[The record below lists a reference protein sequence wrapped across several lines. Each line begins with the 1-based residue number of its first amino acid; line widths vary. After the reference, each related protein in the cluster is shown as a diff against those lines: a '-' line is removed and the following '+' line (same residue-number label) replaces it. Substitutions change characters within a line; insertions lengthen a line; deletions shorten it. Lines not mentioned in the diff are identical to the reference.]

1 MEKVIHRATLK
12 AANRDRAYW
21 LSRPAEERF
30 AALKALRQQAIAPGS
45 DARQGL
51 QRVCRVTQLHRG

>member
-30 AALKALRQQAIAPGS
+30 AALEALRQQAIAPGS